1 MSYEIERFFEQDV
14 AALVDEL
21 RMLERDVN
29 SDADPEAGEAL
40 GRLTS
45 AINRTLEACARL
57 EDAIGDDPECLK
69 QVQSRFRESIRPWF
83 DQSWF
88 MERAHSKP
96 RGYPGDY
103 VLLSAIYDN
112 VPKSRGIGGL
122 LDLFFLDQTLAHG
135 VRTRLA
141 GVRRF
146 LTSEVLRRQSPLSI
160 LNVACGPAREYADGF
175 SCNGTPVHLTC
186 VDMDE
191 QALEF
196 VREQVAAQP
205 NVEVDF
211 ECVCYNALRMASSKS
226 TVAKFG
232 RPDVIYSVGLCDYIP
247 DDFMIRILRG
257 WREALA
263 DGGVVYVAFKDQLLY
278 NKAVYQWLVD
288 WHFYQRTEEDCL
300 RLYQEAGYEM
310 DGIEVQRDG
319 DGVIMN
325 FIARLDP
332 VPVLAGRAGRYHS
345 GNATTGFRGPFSG
358 AGQFQ
363 QVHR

>member
-1 MSYEIERFFEQDV
+1 MNTEIDRFFAQDV

-21 RMLERDVN
+21 RRLEREVDRH
-29 SDADPEAGEAL
+29 AEPHAGEAL
-40 GRLTS
+40 GRLTT
-45 AINRTLEACARL
+45 AITRTLDSCARV
-57 EDAIGDDPECLK
+57 EDALGEDQERLK
-69 QVQSRFRESIRPWF
+69 EVQSQFRETVRPWF

-88 MERAHSKP
+88 MQRAHSKP

-122 LDLFFLDQTLAHG
+122 LDLYFLDQTLAHG

-141 GVRRF
+141 GARRF
-146 LTSEVLRRQSPLSI
+146 LTTEVLRRQSPLSI
-160 LNVACGPAREYADGF
+160 LNVACGPAREYVDGF
-175 SCNGTPVHLTC
+175 SAGGHAVHLTC

-196 VREQVAAQP
+196 VREHVADQSDI
-205 NVEVDF
+205 EVDF

-226 TVAKFG
+226 TVARFG

-257 WREALA
+257 WRESLA
-263 DGGVVYVAFKDQLLY
+263 DGGVVYVAFKDRLLY

-300 RLYQEAGYEM
+300 RLYEEAGYDM
-310 DGIEVQRDG
+310 DRVEVQRDG

-325 FIARLDP
+325 FIARLKA
-332 VPVLAGRAGRYHS
+332 VPVQAGRTERFS
-345 GNATTGFRGPFSG
+345 NGNVAVGFRSSLSG
-358 AGQFQ
+358 AGHFQ